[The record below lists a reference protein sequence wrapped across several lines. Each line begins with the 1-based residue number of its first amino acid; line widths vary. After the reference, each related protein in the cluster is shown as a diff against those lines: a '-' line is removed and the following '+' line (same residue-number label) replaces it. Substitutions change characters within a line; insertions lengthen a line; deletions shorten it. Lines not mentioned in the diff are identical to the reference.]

1 MNFSSIVINYI
12 NFSFNFVGFLL
23 GLGLLGHLTTLTV
36 SDTYDYLVQGHE
48 PTTIAVLIGSAASKL
63 GTADPRLSKTISLHM
78 PALLPSQHGDM
89 DISPAVQT
97 AAFTSL
103 GLLHCGSGH
112 RLMTEF
118 LLTEMSRSPSS
129 DRCDSREAMVT
140 AAAWALGMVLLGK
153 GSKDNNR
160 QRHGDAAT
168 NSTKSNQVPVTPG
181 GPVSDTART
190 AAGAGLS
197 KEEDVLRGLADL
209 RVEDRLLQ
217 LIDGGK
223 RPGESLL
230 FPLHSSVDISSRSS
244 RMLESNEVNTNLTA
258 PGATIA
264 LALIFIRSNNA
275 DILQRIALPT
285 TIVAL
290 DAIRPDLLIYRAMA
304 TCLIGWDQVTPT
316 AEWIKSNIPLPIL
329 KAVFPTETLRGASPT
344 APVDLNLLYQT
355 SKKLDGRTALTLY
368 LSAVTGFCYGIGIVF
383 AGTADNSAKETLL
396 GHLKLLQR

>member
-1 MNFSSIVINYI
+1 
-12 NFSFNFVGFLL
+12 
-23 GLGLLGHLTTLTV
+23 V
-36 SDTYDYLVQGHE
+36 SDTYDYLVQSYE
-48 PTTIAVLIGSAASKL
+48 PTTIAVLVGSAASKL

-78 PALLPSQHGDM
+78 PALLPTQHNDM
-89 DISPAVQT
+89 DISPPVQT
-97 AAFTSL
+97 AALVSL

-118 LLTEMSRSPSS
+118 LLAEMARSPSS
-129 DRCDSREAMVT
+129 DRCECRDAMVT

-153 GSKDNNR
+153 GSKESSSAEADKKPTP
-160 QRHGDAAT
+160 A
-168 NSTKSNQVPVTPG
+168 VPVTPG
-181 GPVSDTART
+181 AEMPTQT
-190 AAGAGLS
+190 AAGVT

-209 RVEDRLLQ
+209 RVENRLLQ
-217 LIDGGK
+217 FIDGGK

-244 RMLESNEVNTNLTA
+244 RMLEGEEINTNLTA

-275 DILQRIALPT
+275 DILARIALPT

-304 TCLIGWDQVTPT
+304 TCLIQWDRAVPT
-316 AEWIKSNIPLPIL
+316 TEWIKSKIPQPIL
-329 KAVFPTETLRGASPT
+329 RALFPEEALRSDT
-344 APVDLNLLYQT
+344 AKVDLNLLYQ
-355 SKKLDGRTALTLY
+355 SAKKLDGRTALSLY

-383 AGTADNSAKETLL
+383 AGTSDETAKKTLL
-396 GHLKLLQR
+396 GHVKLLQG

>member
-1 MNFSSIVINYI
+1 M
-12 NFSFNFVGFLL
+12 
-23 GLGLLGHLTTLTV
+23 

-129 DRCDSREAMVT
+129 DRCDSRDAMVT

-160 QRHGDAAT
+160 HRSSDTAT
-168 NSTKSNQVPVTPG
+168 NSTKSNHVPVTPG
-181 GPVSDTART
+181 GPVPGAART

-316 AEWIKSNIPLPIL
+316 ADWIKSNIPLPIL
-329 KAVFPTETLRGASPT
+329 KAVFPTETLRGMCPT
-344 APVDLNLLYQT
+344 APVDLNILYQT
-355 SKKLDGRTALTLY
+355 SKKLDGRTALALY

-383 AGTADNSAKETLL
+383 AGTANISAKETLL

>member
-1 MNFSSIVINYI
+1 MILTSVAFLI
-12 NFSFNFVGFLL
+12 FVGFLL

-89 DISPAVQT
+89 DISPTVQT

-160 QRHGDAAT
+160 QSLCDTAANKT
-168 NSTKSNQVPVTPG
+168 RPNQMPVTPG
-181 GPVSDTART
+181 RPVSGAPRT

-244 RMLESNEVNTNLTA
+244 RMLESAEVNTNLTA

-264 LALIFIRSNNA
+264 LALIFIRSNNT

-344 APVDLNLLYQT
+344 EPVDLNLLYQT
-355 SKKLDGRTALTLY
+355 SKKLDGRTALSLY